1 MRDKTNYLHHV
12 VLERQLLFRKACA
25 IWSTRSSTI
34 TRPSS
39 VVSFFRKYTIRGQK
53 VFLSV
58 VQRPIP
64 SGIRNSLFAAQT
76 MRRYGFARRDS
87 CSCSKGRVHRF
98 YIYPQTIR
106 TLGGTGSDIFW
117 FVLFGGLLLVLNNT
131 SFDGFDI
138 YHLNTS
144 SFLLSLVGF
153 LLFSNERVY

>member
-12 VLERQLLFRKACA
+12 VLERQLFLCKIYTTC
-25 IWSTRSSTI
+25 STKSSTI

-39 VVSFFRKYTIRGQK
+39 VVSFFRKYTVRGQK

-76 MRRYGFARRDS
+76 MRRYGFARWDS

-98 YIYPQTIR
+98 YIYPKPYALWEAQAATFLICSFR
-106 TLGGTGSDIFW
+106 GFVAAFEQCIF
-117 FVLFGGLLLVLNNT
+117 
-131 SFDGFDI
+131 
-138 YHLNTS
+138 
-144 SFLLSLVGF
+144 
-153 LLFSNERVY
+153 